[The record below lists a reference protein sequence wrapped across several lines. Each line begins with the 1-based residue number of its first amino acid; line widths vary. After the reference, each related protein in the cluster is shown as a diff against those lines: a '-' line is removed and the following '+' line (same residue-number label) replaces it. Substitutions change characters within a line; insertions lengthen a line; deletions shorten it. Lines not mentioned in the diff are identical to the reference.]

1 MARVTDQTN
10 LTTQRLAEIA
20 KREVQLYAATSD
32 TAVFRPVLDD
42 VNQVYS
48 VVVIENDPALRP
60 AWVLV
65 MARVVGDK
73 IVIEEDTTV
82 EKHLVDALMV
92 NGGVPRDKIILAY
105 KGEVVSTA

>member
-1 MARVTDQTN
+1 MVS
-10 LTTQRLAEIA
+10 LIHEPTTQALAEIL

-32 TAVFRPVLDD
+32 TATFSPILDD
-42 VNQVYS
+42 THQVYS

-73 IVIEEDTTV
+73 IIIDEDSTL

-92 NGGVPRDKIILAY
+92 NGGVPRANIVLAY
-105 KGEVVSTA
+105 KGEPVPTP